1 MPGTHR
7 PAPSASSDADA
18 DAGAS
23 ELALGD
29 ILFEMFA
36 HLALKRSLTCEG
48 DKVVEVEDE
57 LVSTPALVSFEGSI
71 VSAVLVAAR
80 AAADGR
86 SGSEDK
92 DVDHDNLD
100 AAASSDAA
108 ARADSSRVSEYRER
122 ILCSKCGIVLAGSI
136 AF

>member
-1 MPGTHR
+1 LPGTHR
-7 PAPSASSDADA
+7 PAPSASSDADADA

-57 LVSTPALVSFEGSI
+57 QVSTPALDSFESSI
-71 VSAVLVAAR
+71 VSAVAAR
-80 AAADGR
+80 AATDGR

-92 DVDHDNLD
+92 DVDHDNFD

-108 ARADSSRVSEYRER
+108 ARADSLRVSE
-122 ILCSKCGIVLAGSI
+122 
-136 AF
+136 